1 MSATV
6 QHEESLLDQLGHL
19 PVERFNTFLHETA
32 RELTEQRG
40 VLVTRDEV
48 AGKVLTGWKYRARPK
63 QLSPL
68 GEWIFWFIMAGR
80 GFGKTLSAAEWVLE
94 RGRERKCRIAV
105 VAPTLGDV
113 RAICFEGETGL
124 LNICKVEDF
133 MGGTRSNAYNKSL
146 FELTLANGTLI
157 KGYSSEEPDRLRG
170 PQHHYGWLE
179 EASSFKDAR
188 LGDTLNTTW
197 SNFTLGLRLG
207 EHPQAVIT
215 STPKANKLTRLLVA
229 LPTVTVVRG
238 SSYENR
244 ENLTE
249 VWWRT
254 IIEPLIGTRTGRQEI
269 DAELLE
275 DVEGALWT
283 RSMIDAARVTILPG
297 TDVQAYPGWQ
307 KDEALREAVAA
318 RMRRIVVGL
327 DPNTTSGESAD
338 AAGIIVAGQGEDDH
352 GYILDDRTVVKGG
365 PSVWRAAAVDAY
377 HDWQAD
383 KVIGEAN
390 NGGEMVD
397 LVIKGFDKTV
407 PVELV
412 HASRGKRT
420 RAEPVAALYTLDEEH
435 EKYPT
440 VHHIGAFPDLEDEQ
454 TTWTPADESPNR
466 MDAAVWALTKLRIW
480 QPPAA
485 VGVAAP
491 QGDIPGVVELG
502 SGLMDPL

>member
-1 MSATV
+1 
-6 QHEESLLDQLGHL
+6 
-19 PVERFNTFLHETA
+19 
-32 RELTEQRG
+32 
-40 VLVTRDEV
+40 
-48 AGKVLTGWKYRARPK
+48 
-63 QLSPL
+63 
-68 GEWIFWFIMAGR
+68 MAGR

-94 RGRERKCRIAV
+94 RGREKKCRIAV
-105 VAPTLGDV
+105 IAPTLGDV
-113 RAICFEGETGL
+113 RSICFEGETGL
-124 LNICKVEDF
+124 LAITKIEDL
-133 MGGTRSNAYNKSL
+133 MGGTRSTAWNKSL

-170 PQHHYGWLE
+170 PQHHFAWLE

-188 LGDTLNTTW
+188 LGDAMNTTW
-197 SNFTLGLRLG
+197 SNMTLGLRLG
-207 EHPQAVIT
+207 ERPQAVIT
-215 STPKANKLTRLLVA
+215 STPKANKLTRHLVA
-229 LPTVTVVRG
+229 LPTVTVVKG

-254 IIEPLIGTRTGRQEI
+254 IIEPLVGTRTGRQEI

-283 RSMIDAARVTILPG
+283 RSMIDSSRVTILPG
-297 TDVQAYPGWQ
+297 TNVQAYPGWQ
-307 KDEALREAVAA
+307 SDPDLRDAVGA

-338 AAGIIVAGQGEDDH
+338 AAGIVVAGQGEDNE
-352 GYILDDRTVVKGG
+352 GYVLDDRTVVKGG
-365 PSVWRAAAVDAY
+365 PSVWRAVAVDAY
-377 HDWQAD
+377 HDWSAD
-383 KVIGEAN
+383 KIIGEAN

-420 RAEPVAALYTLDEEH
+420 RAEPVAALYVTDELH
-435 EKYPT
+435 SKQAT
-440 VHHIGAFPDLEDEQ
+440 VHHVGTFPDLEDEQ
-454 TTWTPADESPNR
+454 ATWTPADESPNR

-480 QPPAA
+480 QPPASA
-485 VGVAAP
+485 GISVP
-491 QGDIPGVVELG
+491 QGDIPGLVELG
-502 SGLMDPL
+502 SGLLDPI